1 MSGKI
6 ANIKTEKDFLNATI
20 KDISSVYSGR
30 EGCRCGCGGEYV
42 TSSYSTEQRSEVND
56 ELIIKR
62 LKRAKNLVNKGA
74 TLEIGDTYANLIT
87 GKKSVLT
94 FYFDEIK

>member
-1 MSGKI
+1 MRKKNVINSK
-6 ANIKTEKDFLNATI
+6 EDFLNASI
-20 KDISSVYSGR
+20 SQISSVYSGR
-30 EGCRCGCGGEYV
+30 EGCRCGCLGDYV
-42 TSSYSTEQRSEVND
+42 TSSYSTEQRSEIND

-74 TLEIGDTYANLIT
+74 TFEIGDTYLNLIT

-94 FYFDEIK
+94 FYFDELK